1 MSKFAAKIAL
11 ITALLVAPG
20 ALPAFS
26 QTSPGG
32 GTTTTTPGDTT
43 TTTQTND
50 DYNDE
55 GRNGYWGL
63 LGLLGLFGLLG
74 RKSQRNES
82 TTTAYRDPDA
92 VSSTP
97 RDRY

>member
-26 QTSPGG
+26 QTAPGG

-43 TTTQTND
+43 TQVDDDND
-50 DYNDE
+50 NGGE
-55 GRNGYWGL
+55 NGYWGL

-74 RKSQRNES
+74 RKSRRDET